1 MTRKHRTIAT
11 CLLFLVGLTGCL
23 NTINAVLEAN
33 PIRTTT
39 GEGKPGLFA
48 RIPVAKS
55 QWQQAD
61 GALDNLDRYLA
72 QTGHYMIRVHRQQG
86 PPVVLHQVQMA
97 SDTLYGAYFDEGI
110 PLADVVAVDVPLP
123 PPPLGFEWRAIPV
136 AIVVIGGF
144 MALTWDGP
152 FGR

>member
-1 MTRKHRTIAT
+1 MTRKHRTITT
-11 CLLFLVGLTGCL
+11 CLLSLVGLTGCL
-23 NTINAVLEAN
+23 NTINAVLEDN
-33 PIRTTT
+33 PMRTTT
-39 GEGKPGLFA
+39 GGGKPGLFA
-48 RIPVAKS
+48 RVPLQKS

-61 GALDNLDRYLA
+61 GALDNLDGYLA

-123 PPPLGFEWRAIPV
+123 PPPLPFEWRAIP
-136 AIVVIGGF
+136 A
-144 MALTWDGP
+144 
-152 FGR
+152 FGAMVGVFVTLVWVGS